1 MIKNMK
7 TIFKGMIVLGVLF
20 LMGIVA
26 IIYFVNTE
34 LENNTL
40 NKFQKPRAAILD
52 MMYTEYPN
60 RYFDDTVEKNLQD
73 VGYQVDVYKTE
84 NVTVDLYKKLPTMN
98 YKFIVFRTH
107 GLHKGTVEKSSSI
120 FTGEVYS
127 KNKHYTEQLARQV
140 EKGVPYLRSEILA
153 KGGYGAFVNQTYFV
167 IGSRFVD
174 QSMIGTF
181 PNSTIIIGGCD
192 SMSNNLLAK
201 SLVSRGAS
209 GVIGWNNLVSL
220 DDNDKGI
227 LMVMDEIIINK
238 KSVEN
243 ATKTV
248 TANFTANPT
257 FPAKLE
263 YYTKF

>member
-1 MIKNMK
+1 MKN
-7 TIFKGMIVLGVLF
+7 IFKGIIVLGVLF
-20 LMGIVA
+20 LIV
-26 IIYFVNTE
+26 IIATAYFTNTE

-60 RYFDDTVEKNLQD
+60 KYFDDTVEKNLQGA
-73 VGYQVDVYKTE
+73 GYQVDVYKTE
-84 NVTVDLYKKLPTMN
+84 NVTVDLYKNLPTMN

-127 KNKHYTEQLARQV
+127 KNKHYSEQLARQV
-140 EKGVPYLRSEILA
+140 QKGVPYLRSEILA

-174 QSMIGTF
+174 QSMVGTF

-209 GVIGWNNLVSL
+209 GVVGWNNLVSL

-227 LMVMDEIIINK
+227 FMVIDEIIINK

-248 TANFTANPT
+248 MANFTANPT

>member
-1 MIKNMK
+1 MK
-7 TIFKGMIVLGVLF
+7 TIFKGIIVLGVLF
-20 LMGIVA
+20 SIGVA
-26 IIYFVNTE
+26 ATTYFANTE
-34 LENNTL
+34 LEKNPL
-40 NKFQKPRAAILD
+40 NKFQKPRAVILD
-52 MMYTEYPN
+52 MMYAKYPN
-60 RYFDDTVEKNLQD
+60 KYFDDTVEKNLQD
-73 VGYQVDVYKTE
+73 AGYQVDVYKTE

-107 GLHKGTVEKSSSI
+107 GLHKGTVEKSATI

-127 KNKHYTEQLARQV
+127 KNKHYSEQIARQV

-174 QSMIGTF
+174 QSMVGTF

-201 SLVSRGAS
+201 SLVLRGAS
-209 GVIGWNNLVSL
+209 GVVGWNNLVSL

-227 LMVMDEIIINK
+227 LMVIDEIILHK
-238 KSVEN
+238 ESVEN

-248 TANFTANPT
+248 MANFTTHPT